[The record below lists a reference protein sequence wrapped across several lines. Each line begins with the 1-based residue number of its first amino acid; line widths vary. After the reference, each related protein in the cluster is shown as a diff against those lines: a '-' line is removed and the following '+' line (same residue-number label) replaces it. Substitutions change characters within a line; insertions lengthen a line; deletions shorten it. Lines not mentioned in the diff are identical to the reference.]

1 MKRGS
6 GILLHIT
13 SLPSAYGIGDFGP
26 EAYRFVDWLVE
37 TKQSYWQI
45 LPLNPTDLIYDNSP
59 YHSNSAFAL
68 NPLLL
73 SPEQL
78 VADGLLD
85 NQDLESASG
94 GPDMKKEQVDY
105 EKVIDYKAK
114 ILNKAYENCLKQCR
128 AVPRALKQFK
138 KFCLDNKRW
147 LDDYALFMALK
158 SHFQGKFWCEW
169 SKEIR
174 DRKTE
179 ALRVVKKELKDKIEK
194 EKFLQYVCYKQWSA
208 LKDYC
213 HKKRIQIIGDIPIYV
228 EYNSVDLWTN
238 PQIFRLNEEMR
249 SCVVAGVPPDYFSET
264 GQLWGN
270 PVYNWDVLKNQK
282 YDWWIKRLAHNLE
295 LFDIVRIDHF
305 RGLVAYWEIP
315 ANEKT
320 AINGRWVQVPVYD
333 FFNCLS
339 QTLDHFK
346 QSGRI
351 IAEDLGIITP
361 DVVEVIKRYGFPGMK
376 VLLFAFG
383 EDNPKHPYLP
393 HNFQP
398 NCVVYTGTHDN
409 NTVKGWFENEAFNK
423 EKERLFNYLGH
434 EVSGSEVHWELIQL
448 AMKSAADLAII
459 PMQDILGLGQETRM
473 NRPAVKQGNWRWR
486 LPKVDPEL
494 LQVITQRLMTMTETY
509 GRAR

>member
-1 MKRGS
+1 MKRCS

-26 EAYRFVDWLVE
+26 EAYRFVDWLAE
-37 TKQSYWQI
+37 TKQSFWQI

-73 SPEQL
+73 SPEQI
-78 VADGLLD
+78 VSDGLL
-85 NQDLESASG
+85 NNGDLESASG
-94 GPDMKKEQVDY
+94 GPDLKKEQVDY
-105 EKVIDYKAK
+105 ERVIDYKDK
-114 ILNKAYENCLKQCR
+114 ILNKAYENFKLK
-128 AVPRALKQFK
+128 AYPEYYFKQFK
-138 KFCLDNKRW
+138 KFCSDNKRW
-147 LDDYALFMALK
+147 LNDYALFMALK

-169 SKEIR
+169 PKEIR
-174 DRKTE
+174 DRRTE
-179 ALRVVKKELKDKIEK
+179 TLRVVKKELRDKIEK
-194 EKFLQYVCYKQWSA
+194 EKFLQYVCYKQWLA
-208 LKDYC
+208 LKNYC
-213 HKKRIQIIGDIPIYV
+213 HKKEIQIIGDIPIYV

-238 PQIFRLNEEMR
+238 PQIFRLDEEMR

-270 PVYNWDVLKNQK
+270 PVYNWDVLKSQR
-282 YDWWIKRLAHNLE
+282 YDWWKKRLAHNLK
-295 LFDIVRIDHF
+295 LFDIIRIDHF

-320 AINGRWVQVPVYD
+320 AINGKWVEVPVYD
-333 FFNCLS
+333 FFNCMRSALGG
-339 QTLDHFK
+339 FK

-351 IAEDLGIITP
+351 IAEDLGVITP
-361 DVVEVIKRYGFPGMK
+361 DVVEVIRKFGFPGMK

-383 EDNPKHPYLP
+383 EDNPMHPYLP
-393 HNFQP
+393 HNYQS

-409 NTVKGWFENEAFNK
+409 NTIKGWFENEATGK

-434 EVSGSEVHWELIQL
+434 EVSDSEVHWELIRL
-448 AMKSAADLAII
+448 AMMSVADMAII
-459 PMQDILGLGQETRM
+459 PMQDILGLGQEARM

-486 LPKVDPEL
+486 LPEADPGL
-494 LQVITQRLMTMTETY
+494 LHAVSQRLLAMTVTY
-509 GRAR
+509 GRAK